1 MNLIHHFRFLLV
13 LPVMLVFLS
22 LACSIPGLS
31 NNQPVANE
39 SVPVVTISSPAAG
52 QEIEL
57 GGEVQVLSAAQDT
70 EGIVRTELIVDGE
83 VIWVDANADPQPD
96 EPFIVAQ
103 PWLPNVPGSHVIEI
117 KAYNKDNVSGQSE
130 PVTVQVKAASAQTVD
145 DNEPPLDSVE
155 PELPAVTDTPISAL
169 KDVPTNTPTPLP
181 PATATPQSATPT
193 PTPTIPL
200 PTPSATPT
208 PGVFTSTGLEPEGR
222 FMDIW
227 LELGAGDSRLGYPT
241 GPEISDRDFA
251 KQFFE
256 NGVMYWWD
264 SPDDPDV
271 IWVIDS
277 PEPDLKSGATS
288 NRYPD
293 EWTGENEYSCD
304 KARGNAEKGPLRGF
318 GWLWCQHPELQ
329 VRLGNPVEGEA
340 GSGGNPPYGHVQ
352 FFQGG
357 VMIYNPK
364 NGEVYVLF
372 DQGDWRRFNW

>member
-1 MNLIHHFRFLLV
+1 MSFIHQIRFLLV
-13 LPVMLVFLS
+13 PSVILIFLS
-22 LACSIPGLS
+22 LACSVPGLS
-31 NNQPVANE
+31 GDQPSASE
-39 SVPVVTISSPAAG
+39 SVPEVTISSPAAG
-52 QEIEL
+52 QQIEL
-57 GGEVQVLSAAQDT
+57 GSEVEIISAAQDT

-83 VIWVDANADPQPD
+83 VLWVDANADPQPN

-103 PWLPNVPGSHVIEI
+103 PWKPNVPGSHVLEV
-117 KAYNKDNVSGQSE
+117 KSYNSDNVSGQSE
-130 PVTVQVKAASAQTVD
+130 PVTVEVVAASAQTVD
-145 DNEPPLDSVE
+145 DNKSPLDTVE
-155 PELPAVTDTPISAL
+155 PQPPAATDTPVAAL
-169 KDVPTNTPTPLP
+169 EDVPTNTPTPLP
-181 PATATPQSATPT
+181 PATASPQPAT

-200 PTPSATPT
+200 PTPSVTPT
-208 PGVFTSTGLEPEGR
+208 PGVFASTGLEPEGR
-222 FMDIW
+222 FREIW
-227 LELGAGDSRLGYPT
+227 LELGAGDSRLGHPT

-251 KQFFE
+251 KQIFE
-256 NGVMYWWD
+256 GGVMYWWD

-293 EWTGENEYSCD
+293 EWAGGNEYACD
-304 KARGNAEKGPLRGF
+304 QARGNAEKGPLRGF

-329 VRLGNPVEGEA
+329 VRLGNPVESEV
-340 GSGGNPPYGHVQ
+340 GSGGNPPYGRVL

-372 DQGDWRRFNW
+372 DQGDWQRFNW